1 VQGAKSKL
9 SPSRNLFKY
18 DSQYVCEDK
27 AQATINFLPLVRVPA
42 NAALFLGKKPNCPR
56 SAIAALQAFGRLA
69 LSRPAMIMHGSP
81 ALPNDPR
88 LRQGAAAQRPDT
100 VHASVGGDMPSTSSS
115 SRNWTIFR
123 VISAYMIL
131 LFLWRVFVPAHEY
144 SMRTAQVLDI
154 AINILLL
161 VGLVSLKRQ
170 LDREFEADDSRWSF
184 ARPLY
189 RGGLIAGVLMLLIR
203 LTSDAAWWT
212 GHLRYS
218 LD

>member
-1 VQGAKSKL
+1 
-9 SPSRNLFKY
+9 
-18 DSQYVCEDK
+18 
-27 AQATINFLPLVRVPA
+27 
-42 NAALFLGKKPNCPR
+42 
-56 SAIAALQAFGRLA
+56 
-69 LSRPAMIMHGSP
+69 
-81 ALPNDPR
+81 
-88 LRQGAAAQRPDT
+88 
-100 VHASVGGDMPSTSSS
+100 MPSTSSS

-161 VGLVSLKRQ
+161 VGLVGLKRQ
-170 LDREFEADDSRWSF
+170 LDREFEPDDSRWSS

-189 RGGLIAGVLMLLIR
+189 WGGLIAGILMLLIR
-203 LTSDAAWWT
+203 LTSNAAWWT